1 MLKMINKL
9 GWLCFTI
16 IFVLILIY
24 IFAIYFVNLDSNQ
37 ISTLTNLFVAFST
50 FTAACTAVLLYN
62 NWKDQAR
69 YELDKEIINQTWENF
84 CDLKIN
90 LVSLKE
96 NVDEINKNSS
106 NISADLYRLFDITNN
121 KITKYYYSQQKL
133 EIFFEIA
140 QDDIIF
146 SEMEEIMQSYMKL
159 LVINSGFSI
168 PNFNTQDALLIQKL
182 NNIQLEFFKQLKKL
196 MLSKK
201 AP

>member
-1 MLKMINKL
+1 MINKL

>member
-1 MLKMINKL
+1 MSNKL

-24 IFAIYFVNLDSNQ
+24 TVAIYFVNLDSNQ
-37 ISTLTNLFVAFST
+37 ISILTNLFVAFST
-50 FTAACTAVLLYN
+50 FTAACTAVLLYS

-69 YELDKEIINQTWENF
+69 YELDKEIINQVWDNF

-96 NVDEINKNSS
+96 NVDEINKNSK

-133 EIFFEIA
+133 ELFFEIS

-146 SEMEEIMQSYMKL
+146 SKMEEILQSYMEL
-159 LVINSGFSI
+159 LVINSKFSI

-182 NNIQLEFFKQLKKL
+182 NDIQLEFLKQLKKL

>member
-1 MLKMINKL
+1 MINKL

-182 NNIQLEFFKQLKKL
+182 NNI
-196 MLSKK
+196 
-201 AP
+201 